1 MVHQTRKTP
10 IGVFFVLY
18 LYFYRGLHLCVI
30 LMSPYPGGF
39 LCYLAVFSFFGF
51 QHGFLDIFNGDL
63 AAVTREVI
71 ANHDL
76 IFIDIHRIDEGID
89 QALRIS
95 DVRPVTFCNIGE
107 VVEDLFF
114 IKLFLYK
121 LPLGYGKV
129 DILQFAS
136 LFLILAAM
144 VGDEQTAKAALPKM
158 QDMTTEPQG

>member
-18 LYFYRGLHLCVI
+18 LLLQRAAPLCHTDVP
-30 LMSPYPGGF
+30 LSGGF

-71 ANHDL
+71 ADYDL
-76 IFIDIHRIDEGID
+76 IFVDIHRIDEGID

-95 DVRPVTFCNIGE
+95 DVRPVTLCYVGE
-107 VVEDLFF
+107 VIENLLF
-114 IKLFLYK
+114 IELLLYQLLLGDGKLD
-121 LPLGYGKV
+121 V
-129 DILQFAS
+129 LQLVLS
-136 LFLILAAM
+136 ISDPRRN
-144 VGDEQTAKAALPKM
+144 G
-158 QDMTTEPQG
+158 GG